1 MCLNIYFSIEYVC
14 RCKWYTAEVTDDPKP
29 YGSRRGVTQGDV
41 SQAADA
47 LFRASQRPTVEKIRA
62 TIGGGSPNTIGP
74 MLDAWWSSL
83 ASRLDEGP
91 AALHRLPQS
100 VAHVCE
106 ALWLQA
112 LDEGRRRAAQELRA
126 MGRKLEVEQQT
137 VQVRSHV
144 LTLREGELDAR
155 VRDQERARATLEV
168 ELKALTLLLRKE
180 QATRERQTQR
190 IGELEGQL
198 AEQHQRLTTVM
209 TRAVAQRRK
218 RKPPSP
224 RRAPRDTKRA
234 STRIQSKKRRPSLR
248 TRGQRKR

>member
-1 MCLNIYFSIEYVC
+1 MLLNIRSNIEYVWHC
-14 RCKWYTAEVTDDPKP
+14 QWYTAKVTDDPKP

-41 SQAADA
+41 SHAADT
-47 LFRASQRPTVEKIRA
+47 LFRAGERPTVEKIRA
-62 TIGGGSPNTIGP
+62 KIGGGSPNTIGP
-74 MLDAWWSSL
+74 MLDAWWSGL
-83 ASRLDEGP
+83 ASRLDAGP
-91 AALHRLPQS
+91 AALHRLPET

-112 LDEGRRRAAQELRA
+112 LEEGRRRGAQEQRA
-126 MGRKLEVEQQT
+126 MGRKLEAEQQT

-155 VRDQERARATLEV
+155 LRDQERARAALEV

-198 AEQHQRLTTVM
+198 AAQHQRLTTVM